1 MENKVY
7 VQPIYNYLKKVK
19 SFLLKNVYQLMCSNK
34 IMLIVHF
41 KDSNDQFRLTI
52 FISKWVLQLP
62 WIDYNTLKAARKE
75 ETVNIRQ
82 FAKLKS
88 SNVMMNL
95 YSSHLSLSSTPDV
108 IATLDKCAVN
118 VKTICIANECVCNS
132 DNTLE

>member
-52 FISKWVLQLP
+52 FISK
-62 WIDYNTLKAARKE
+62 
-75 ETVNIRQ
+75 
-82 FAKLKS
+82 
-88 SNVMMNL
+88 
-95 YSSHLSLSSTPDV
+95 
-108 IATLDKCAVN
+108 
-118 VKTICIANECVCNS
+118 
-132 DNTLE
+132 